1 MECTLFWSSNYGKI
15 YHPTLEKIWV
25 RCPRPFAAAV
35 GCSTASAPTGG
46 GPVACLLTFGS
57 AFVSSAWVAVE
68 ALESAIK
75 NCGKCIGM
83 EDEVARMQNEIDDL
97 KERIEQMEDLMQ
109 DVIPG
114 GD

>member
-1 MECTLFWSSNYGKI
+1 
-15 YHPTLEKIWV
+15 
-25 RCPRPFAAAV
+25 
-35 GCSTASAPTGG
+35 
-46 GPVACLLTFGS
+46 
-57 AFVSSAWVAVE
+57 
-68 ALESAIK
+68 
-75 NCGKCIGM
+75 M